1 MSGRAGLLIAL
12 AALLA
17 AAGGCGRAK
26 QKQVGPIKQW
36 ILGEWVRNDDGIGW
50 NFSAD
55 NQMISGG
62 RLPVGGSYS
71 TEEPNKVKVYITG
84 ANAHTSAMQLG
95 LKCDDSEN
103 QNLTINFIVQD
114 DEMRLADVK
123 SDVVF
128 RKLAP

>member
-1 MSGRAGLLIAL
+1 MAGRAGILI
-12 AALLA
+12 LLA
-17 AAGGCGRAK
+17 ASLAMAGGCGRTK

-36 ILGEWVRNDDGIGW
+36 IIGEWVRSDDGIGW
-50 NFSAD
+50 NFSVD
-55 NQMISGG
+55 NQMLSGG

-84 ANAHTSAMQLG
+84 ANARTSAMQLN

-103 QNLTINFIVQD
+103 QNLTINFVVQD
-114 DEMRLADVK
+114 DEMRLADIK
-123 SDVVF
+123 SDVIF

>member
-1 MSGRAGLLIAL
+1 MIGRAPVLIFL

-26 QKQVGPIKQW
+26 QKQVGAIKEW
-36 ILGEWVRNDDGIGW
+36 IVGEWVRSDDGIGW
-50 NFSAD
+50 SFSAD
-55 NQMISGG
+55 NQMITGG

-84 ANAHTSAMQLG
+84 ANALTSAVQLN
-95 LKCDDSEN
+95 LRCDAN
-103 QNLTINFIVQD
+103 QNLTINFIVED

-123 SDVVF
+123 SAVVF
-128 RKLAP
+128 RKLSP

>member
-1 MSGRAGLLIAL
+1 MASRAGVLIVL
-12 AALLA
+12 AASLA
-17 AAGGCGRAK
+17 LAGGCGRTK

-36 ILGEWVRNDDGIGW
+36 IIGEWVRNDDGIGW

-55 NQMISGG
+55 NQMITGG

-71 TEEPNKVKVYITG
+71 TEEPNKVKVSITG
-84 ANAHTSAMQLG
+84 ANAVTSAMQLG
-95 LKCDDSEN
+95 LKMDEGES
-103 QNLTINFIVQD
+103 QNLTIRLVVQD
-114 DEMRLADVK
+114 DEMRLADIK

>member
-1 MSGRAGLLIAL
+1 MFRRIPLGILVCLLV
-12 AALLA
+12 A
-17 AAGGCGRAK
+17 AAGGCGRTK

-36 ILGEWVRNDDGIGW
+36 ILGEWVRQDDGIGW
-50 NFSAD
+50 TFTAD

-84 ANAHTSAMQLG
+84 ANAFTSAVQLG

-103 QNLTINFIVQD
+103 QNLTINFLVVD
-114 DEMRLADVK
+114 DEMKLADLK
-123 SDVVF
+123 SEVVF
-128 RKLAP
+128 RKLAQ

>member
-1 MSGRAGLLIAL
+1 MSGRAGALMFLAASIAL
-12 AALLA
+12 
-17 AAGGCGRAK
+17 AGGCGRAK

-36 ILGEWVRNDDGIGW
+36 ILGEWVRSDDGIGW

-55 NQMISGG
+55 NQMITGG

-71 TEEPNKVKVYITG
+71 TEEPDKVKVLITG
-84 ANAHTSAMQLG
+84 ANALTSAMQLG
-95 LKCDDSEN
+95 LKLDEGEG
-103 QNLTINFIVQD
+103 QNLTIRLVVQD
-114 DEMRLADVK
+114 DEMRLSDIK